1 MVTEGNVDF
10 KVSVICSPTSD
21 AYSGCF
27 ASICKLCDVRSHV
40 LSYTSRTTNCLRQS
54 YGHFTSAYYSV

>member
-21 AYSGCF
+21 
-27 ASICKLCDVRSHV
+27 V
-40 LSYTSRTTNCLRQS
+40 
-54 YGHFTSAYYSV
+54 YSVVVSPVSANYMMSEVVYYLIPAELPAV